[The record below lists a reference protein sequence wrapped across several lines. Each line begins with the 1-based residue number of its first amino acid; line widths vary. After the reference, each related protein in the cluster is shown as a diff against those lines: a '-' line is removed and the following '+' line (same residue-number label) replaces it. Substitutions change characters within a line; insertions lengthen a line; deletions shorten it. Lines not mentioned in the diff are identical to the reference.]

1 MTRGYGDM
9 RLEVV
14 GPVFSRVFNP
24 NNAMADRMKH
34 VIEPSVLVQRRTEI
48 PNQDRIPTATGYDI
62 IVGGVTQMTYGLT
75 NRVMVRK
82 DRPGEPQA
90 GAPRELLNVSVRQS
104 YYTDANASKFD
115 PNYSY
120 GYNNRGA
127 NPFSPISLVARATP
141 VMPLAIDYRLE
152 YDSEALPDNPKLLG
166 MSLNGTLRT
175 QAVNMTGGWTRQAFA
190 TTTSTGIVTNANNFV
205 QSQAELKLKQ
215 SRFGGLVTFQ
225 YDISKS
231 IAGQPAVCRVLQRA
245 VLRRVV
251 RIPGLQLSQQP
262 QPVPAAQR
270 PAFQHVVHAGGGRV
284 VFELLRGVRRFHV
297 LSQAD

>member
-1 MTRGYGDM
+1 M
-9 RLEVV
+9 
-14 GPVFSRVFNP
+14 
-24 NNAMADRMKH
+24 
-34 VIEPSVLVQRRTEI
+34 QRRTEI

-82 DRPGEPQA
+82 ETPGEPQA

-115 PNYSY
+115 PNYWY

-175 QAVNMTGGWTRQAFA
+175 ETVNMAGGWTRQAFA
-190 TTTSTGIVTNANNFV
+190 TTTSTGVVTNANNFV

-231 IAGQPAVCRVLQRA
+231 ILVNQRYVA
-245 VLRRVV
+245 FYN
-251 RIPGLQLSQQP
+251 
-262 QPVPAAQR
+262 AQCCGVSFEYQ
-270 PAFQHVVHAGGGRV
+270 AFNYPNNPNQ
-284 VFELLRGVRRFHV
+284 FLLPSDRRFNMSFTLAGV
-297 LSQAD
+297 GSFSNFFGAFGGSTY